1 MTGSRPAV
9 VLARLGVVERQSSHA
24 DDDDALFR
32 ADDGMAGAWA
42 YLSAMQGDEVQKRV
56 ADVAKALYPRTDE
69 TAVLIARAIT
79 RHSWSSPL
87 MFGCRRRGAAPDRV
101 NAEQR
106 RYVSRVD
113 GRMPTMT
120 CTATAV
126 QQTIDR
132 RPRGAITRPF

>member
-1 MTGSRPAV
+1 MQTTMTRV
-9 VLARLGVVERQSSHA
+9 FV
-24 DDDDALFR
+24 R

-42 YLSAMQGDEVQKRV
+42 NLSAMQGDEVQKRV
-56 ADVAKALYPRTDE
+56 AEVAKALYPRTDE

-120 CTATAV
+120 CTAVAV
-126 QQTIDR
+126 QQTVDR
-132 RPRGAITRPF
+132 KPRGAFTQPF